1 MVRQMLIVM
10 DTSVLV
16 AGLRSRSGASAAL
29 LRKVAANRVELV
41 ASPALFLEYE
51 AVLKREEHGLPAQY
65 VDGFLAELAL
75 CIFPVEVRFVWRPQL
90 TDADDEMVLEAAIN
104 GQAEAIVTHNRRDFE
119 RAAQRFGIEVL
130 SPAELLERIRRK
142 GRKA

>member
-1 MVRQMLIVM
+1 MLIVL

-16 AGLRSRSGASAAL
+16 AGLRSRLGASAAL
-29 LRKVAANRVELV
+29 LREIAASRVELV

-51 AVLKREEHGLPAQY
+51 AVLKREKHGLPLQY

-119 RAAQRFGIEVL
+119 RAAERFGIAVL
-130 SPAELLERIRRK
+130 SPAELLEQIRRK
-142 GRKA
+142 GRNA

>member
-1 MVRQMLIVM
+1 MRIVM

-29 LRKVAANRVELV
+29 LKEIAANRVELL
-41 ASPALFLEYE
+41 ASPALFLEDE
-51 AVLKREEHGLPAQY
+51 AVLKREEHSLPLRY

-75 CIFPVEVRFVWRPQL
+75 CILPVEIRFIWRPQL

-104 GQAEAIVTHNRRDFE
+104 GLADAIVTHNKRDFVPATE
-119 RAAQRFGIEVL
+119 RFGIEVL
-130 SPAELLERIRRK
+130 SPAELLERIRR
-142 GRKA
+142 REREP

>member
-1 MVRQMLIVM
+1 MRIVM

-16 AGLRSRSGASAAL
+16 AGLRSSLGASAAVL
-29 LRKVAANRVELV
+29 KEIAANRVELV

-75 CIFPVEVRFVWRPQL
+75 CILPVEIRFVWRPQL

-119 RAAQRFGIEVL
+119 RAAHRFGIEVL
-130 SPAELLERIRRK
+130 TPAEVLDQIRRI
-142 GRKA
+142 GMEP

>member
-1 MVRQMLIVM
+1 MRIVM

-16 AGLRSRSGASAAL
+16 AGLRSRMGASAAL
-29 LRKVAANRVELV
+29 LKEIAANRVVIV

-51 AVLKREEHGLPAQY
+51 AVLKREEHGFPAQF

-75 CIFPVEVRFVWRPQL
+75 YISPVEIRFVWRPQL
-90 TDADDEMVLEAAIN
+90 RDADDEMVLEAAIN

-119 RAAQRFGIEVL
+119 RAAERFGIEVL
-130 SPAELLERIRRK
+130 SPATLLGQIRRK
-142 GRKA
+142 GMEP

>member
-1 MVRQMLIVM
+1 MRIVM

-16 AGLRSRSGASAAL
+16 AGLRSRLGASAAV
-29 LRKVAANRVELV
+29 LREIAANRVELV

-75 CIFPVEVRFVWRPQL
+75 CIHPVEIRFAWRPEL

-119 RAAQRFGIEVL
+119 RAAERFGIEVL
-130 SPAELLERIRRK
+130 SPAELLEQIRRK
-142 GRKA
+142 GMEP

>member
-1 MVRQMLIVM
+1 MRIVM

-16 AGLRSRSGASAAL
+16 AGLRSRLGASAAV
-29 LRKVAANRVELV
+29 LREIAANRVELV

-51 AVLKREEHGLPAQY
+51 AVLKREEHGLPLQY
-65 VDGFLAELAL
+65 IDGFLAELAL
-75 CIFPVEVRFVWRPQL
+75 CILPAEIRFVWRPQL

-119 RAAQRFGIEVL
+119 RAAKRFGIEVL
-130 SPAELLERIRRK
+130 SPAELLEKIRRK
-142 GRKA
+142 GMEP

>member
-1 MVRQMLIVM
+1 MRIVM

-29 LRKVAANRVELV
+29 LKEVAANGLQLA

-51 AVLKREEHGLPAQY
+51 AVLKREQHGLPQQF
-65 VDGFLAELAL
+65 VDGFLAELAQ
-75 CIFPVEVRFVWRPQL
+75 CILPVGIRFLWRPQL
-90 TDADDEMVLEAAIN
+90 SDAGDEMVLEAAIN

-119 RAAQRFGIEVL
+119 PAAERFGIGVW
-130 SPAELLERIRRK
+130 SPAEVLKRIRQE
-142 GRKA
+142 GRQR

>member
-1 MVRQMLIVM
+1 MLIVM

-29 LRKVAANRVELV
+29 LREVAANRVEL
-41 ASPALFLEYE
+41 AATPALFLEYE
-51 AVLKREEHGLPAQY
+51 AVLKREEHGLPLQY

-75 CIFPVEVRFVWRPQL
+75 CIIPVEVRFVWRPQL

-104 GQAEAIVTHNRRDFE
+104 GRAEAIVTHNRRDFE

-130 SPAELLERIRRK
+130 PPADLLEQIRRK
-142 GRKA
+142 GREA

>member
-1 MVRQMLIVM
+1 MRIVM

-16 AGLRSRSGASAAL
+16 AGLRSRSGASAEL
-29 LRKVAANRVELV
+29 LREVAAKRVELA

-51 AVLKREEHGLPAQY
+51 AVLKREEHGLPLQY
-65 VDGFLAELAL
+65 VEGFLSELAL

-119 RAAQRFGIEVL
+119 QAVHRFGIEVL
-130 SPAELLERIRRK
+130 SPAELLEQIKRK
-142 GRKA
+142 GMEP

>member
-1 MVRQMLIVM
+1 MLIVL

-16 AGLRSRSGASAAL
+16 AGLRSRLGASAAL
-29 LRKVAANRVELV
+29 LREIAANRIELV
-41 ASPALFLEYE
+41 ATPALFLEFE
-51 AVLKREEHGLPAQY
+51 AVLKREKHGLPLQF

-75 CIFPVEVRFVWRPQL
+75 FIYPVEVHFVWRPQL

-119 RAAQRFGIEVL
+119 GSARRFGIHVW
-130 SPAELLERIRRK
+130 SPAAMLWALRE
-142 GRKA
+142 GKAQ

>member
-1 MVRQMLIVM
+1 MLIVM

-16 AGLRSRSGASAAL
+16 AGLRSRLGASAAA
-29 LRKVAANRVELV
+29 LREIAAGRVGIVAT
-41 ASPALFLEYE
+41 PALFLEYE
-51 AVLKREEHGLPAQY
+51 AVLKREEHSLPAQF

-75 CIFPVEVRFVWRPQL
+75 CIVPVDIRFVWRPQL

-119 RAAQRFGIEVL
+119 PAAGRFGIAVL
-130 SPAELLERIRRK
+130 SPAELLDGIRRK
-142 GRKA
+142 GMKL